1 MSRDCEKYL
10 TCFYKKKNY
19 NEKSQKIRNA
29 RRIKMKTRDKYRGC
43 LLGGAAGDA
52 LGYAVE
58 FAGEEVIF
66 QKYGEHGITEYE
78 LDKSGKALFSD
89 DTQMTLFT
97 ANSLLLHTEEIL
109 KNERDDSYRDFFE
122 YCYRCWYFTQGE
134 EENEESDEEKSW
146 LMQVP
151 ELYSRRAPG
160 LTCLSAFHSG
170 KIGSVAKPMNESK
183 GCGGVMRVAPVGL
196 YLDEKNHT
204 LEQVGKIGAEAAALT
219 HGHELGYIPA
229 AVFAMIVHL
238 AVNREDLS
246 MMEIVETALDEVWY
260 AFPEGEFMKQF
271 QDLMN
276 LALDLAVND
285 EDDLDAIH
293 HLGAG
298 WVAEEALA
306 IATYCAVKYE
316 HDFEKGIIAAVNH
329 GGDSDS
335 TGAIAGNIL
344 GAYLGIDAIPEKYK
358 ENLEL
363 KEVILRMADE
373 LYDFPEPEKVKK
385 EEETKEKPKARI
397 LFRLR

>member
-1 MSRDCEKYL
+1 
-10 TCFYKKKNY
+10 
-19 NEKSQKIRNA
+19 
-29 RRIKMKTRDKYRGC
+29 MKTRSKYRGC
-43 LLGGAAGDA
+43 LIGGAVGDA

-58 FAGEEVIF
+58 FTGEEQIF
-66 QKYGEHGITEYE
+66 QKYGKSGITEYE

-97 ANSLLLHTEEIL
+97 ANGLLLHTEEVL
-109 KNERDDSYRDFFE
+109 KNNKENAYRDFFT

-134 EENEESDEEKSW
+134 EEWEEQEGEKSW
-146 LMQVP
+146 LMHVP
-151 ELYSRRAPG
+151 ELHSRRAPG
-160 LTCLSAFHSG
+160 LTCLSTFHSG
-170 KIGSVAKPMNESK
+170 KIGSVRMPKNESK
-183 GCGGVMRVAPVGL
+183 GCGGAMRVAPIGL
-196 YLDEKNHT
+196 YLDEKNHS
-204 LEQVGKIGAEAAALT
+204 LEDVAKIAAEAAALT
-219 HGHELGYIPA
+219 HGHDLGYIPA
-229 AVFAMIVHL
+229 AVFAMIVSL
-238 AVNREDLS
+238 AVNRDDLS

-260 AFPEGEFMKQF
+260 VFPESEFMKQF
-271 QDLMN
+271 QELMN
-276 LALDLAVND
+276 LALDLAANE
-285 EDDLDAIH
+285 EDDLEAIH

-316 HDFEKGIIAAVNH
+316 HHFEKGVVAAVNH

-344 GAYLGIDAIPEKYK
+344 GAYLGIEAIPERYK

-373 LYDFPEPEKVKK
+373 LYDCPEPVKVEKIMDERKGK
-385 EEETKEKPKARI
+385 TKARK

>member
-1 MSRDCEKYL
+1 MKNISL
-10 TCFYKKKNY
+10 AFVKKRTIMRRVKRY
-19 NEKSQKIRNA
+19 YM

-43 LLGGAAGDA
+43 LLGGAVGDA

-58 FAGEEVIF
+58 FTGEEEIF
-66 QKYGEHGITEYE
+66 RKYGEQGITMYE
-78 LDKSGKALFSD
+78 RDKSGKALFSD

-97 ANSLLLHTEEIL
+97 ANSLLVHTEEIL
-109 KNERDDSYRDFFE
+109 NNHRENAYREFFVHA
-122 YCYRCWYFTQGE
+122 YRCWYFTQGE
-134 EENEESDEEKSW
+134 EEQEEREAERFW

-160 LTCLSAFHSG
+160 LTCLSTFHSG
-170 KIGSVAKPMNESK
+170 KIGSVDNPKNESK
-183 GCGGVMRVAPVGL
+183 GCGGVMRVAPIGL
-196 YLDEKNHT
+196 YLDEKNHS
-204 LEQVGKIGAEAAALT
+204 LEEVAKIAGEAAAVT

-229 AVFAMIVHL
+229 AVFTMIVNL

-276 LALDLAVND
+276 LALDLAVN
-285 EDDLDAIH
+285 EEEDLDAIH
-293 HLGAG
+293 QLGAG

-316 HDFEKGIIAAVNH
+316 RDFEKGVIAAVNH

-335 TGAIAGNIL
+335 TGAITGNIL
-344 GAYLGIDAIPEKYK
+344 GAYLGMEAIPEKYK
-358 ENLEL
+358 KDLEL

-373 LYDFPEPEKVKK
+373 LYDCPEPEKVEQMEPKK
-385 EEETKEKPKARI
+385 DGKEKIKARK
-397 LFRLR
+397 LFLLR